1 MSRTGKY
8 IKTEI
13 NLVVPYGGGK
23 VWGMGWYGRC
33 ATSFGGDENVLKLI
47 VMVDEQLI
55 FKK

>member
-1 MSRTGKY
+1 MSRTGKS

-13 NLVVPYGGGK
+13 KLVVPYGGGK
-23 VWGMGWYGRC
+23 VSGMGWYGRC